1 MIILKKI
8 NLISLKLSRANKAVD
23 NYAATISKQME
34 IKRDK
39 VGT

>member
-1 MIILKKI
+1 MIIKKKI
-8 NLISLKLSRANKAVD
+8 NLISLNLSRANKAVD
-23 NYAATISKQME
+23 NYVATISDQME